1 MSLETMKVFDDAS
14 DLKKSV
20 KVRPCFGIDLGTTNS
35 AISVLRS
42 GKIPDI
48 IKLDNGSSTL
58 PSCVLWTG
66 KGDEFIVGHE
76 AYKNRYKANAIYS
89 VKRIMGS
96 DKDVVLKYG
105 NKEKILKP
113 EEVSALILR
122 ELANQASKNYGE
134 VKDVVITVPAYF
146 DNKQLEATRRA
157 GELAGLN
164 VLKTFREPTSAS
176 LLYNIEDTGKSEVQ
190 VLVYDLGGG
199 TFDVSLVKISQTK
212 DTSEIDSIYGFTN
225 NNISDE
231 SGKFTLSVLRT
242 EGDSHLGGDDIDNE
256 LYKIL
261 EEKLI
266 AKGVDVKYIPNE
278 MKEQLKLKLE
288 SKKKDSAIGHLMN
301 LNFKLND
308 SKGTEVREQVLF
320 TTEDLFRATEVVYR
334 KTKKLV
340 ENTLSGF
347 NPDLLDS
354 IVLVGGSTKSP
365 LLKSMLR
372 RDFPSV
378 KIDDALNPDESVAL
392 GAAVEAHRVKFGDN
406 NVSVFDVLPLSIGI
420 LADGE
425 INKLIM
431 RNQVV
436 PYSASKIFTNTR
448 DNQEQISV
456 HVYQGNSNRPEE
468 CVNLGSL
475 IIKDIPKGKAHTVKI
490 QVKLEVNAEGILQC
504 GVLVGDTYKKLVLT
518 NLFTGKES
526 ESKDAKPSI
535 DKVKAKK
542 VGRWRSLAKSF
553 DPLYAHKLNELLD
566 SYMLGEVDE
575 KSVIEFIQA
584 HRKVTLNAT
593 IRKREIISDTE

>member
-1 MSLETMKVFDDAS
+1 MSLETMKVFGDS
-14 DLKKSV
+14 PDLSRDK

-66 KGDEFIVGHE
+66 KGDEFIVGEE
-76 AYKNRYKANAIYS
+76 AYKNRYKASAIYS
-89 VKRIMGS
+89 VKRMMGS
-96 DKDVVLKYG
+96 DEDIVLKYG
-105 NKEKILKP
+105 NKEKVMKP
-113 EEVSALILR
+113 EEVSALILK
-122 ELANQASKNYGE
+122 ELAKQASKQYGE

-146 DNKQLEATRRA
+146 DNKQLEATRKA

-212 DTSEIDSIYGFTN
+212 DTSEIDSIYGFTSN
-225 NNISDE
+225 NVSDE
-231 SGKFTLSVLRT
+231 SGNLTLSVIRT
-242 EGDSHLGGDDIDNE
+242 DGDSHLGGDDIDNE
-256 LYKIL
+256 LYAIL
-261 EEKLI
+261 EEKLS
-266 AKGVDVKYIPNE
+266 AKGVNVKYIPKE
-278 MKEQLKLKLE
+278 TKEQLKLKLE
-288 SKKKDSAIGHLMN
+288 SKKKDFAIGHLMN
-301 LNFKLND
+301 MNFKLND
-308 SKGTEVREQVLF
+308 SKGTEVKEQILF
-320 TTEDLFRATEVVYR
+320 TTEDFFRATEVIYK

-347 NPDLLDS
+347 NSELLDS
-354 IVLVGGSTKSP
+354 IVLVGGSTKST
-365 LLKSMLR
+365 LLKSMLK

-420 LADGE
+420 LADGK
-425 INKLIM
+425 IHKLIM

-436 PYSASKIFTNTR
+436 PYSATKIFTNTR

-468 CVNLGSL
+468 CINLGSL
-475 IIKDIPKGKAHTVKI
+475 VIKDIPKGKAHTVKI

-504 GVLVGDTYKKLVLT
+504 GVLVGDTYKNLILT
-518 NLFTGKES
+518 NLFTGKENTT
-526 ESKDAKPSI
+526 KDVTSNV
-535 DKVKAKK
+535 DKTKVKK
-542 VGRWRSLAKSF
+542 VGRWRSLTKRLDDLDA
-553 DPLYAHKLNELLD
+553 YKLNELLD
-566 SYMLGEVDE
+566 GYMIGEVEE
-575 KSVIEFIQA
+575 KEVIDFIQS
-584 HRKVTLNAT
+584 HRTTEVKAT
-593 IRKREIISDTE
+593 IRKREVISDTE